1 MVEPERTTLTVF
13 AAASLTE
20 ALSDV
25 GDAFAAANPDVRLSF
40 NFAGSQQLAQ
50 QIAQGAPGD
59 VFASANEA
67 QVASVVASGQIE
79 PGGAQVFAGNQLV
92 VVMPLD
98 NPAGIERLED
108 LARPGVKLVLAA
120 PEVPAGVYA
129 RSFLERAAARYGP
142 EYPGAVMANAVS
154 YEPSVRAVFTKVA
167 LGEADA
173 GIVYTTDVAGNPEQP
188 VGQLAIPDDL
198 NITAY
203 YLVAPL
209 ANSHH
214 PALADAFVAFLL
226 SPEAQ
231 AILAAYGFAP
241 AGSGE

>member
-1 MVEPERTTLTVF
+1 MVEPERTTLTIF

-20 ALSDV
+20 ALGDV

-67 QVASVVASGQIE
+67 QMASVVATGQIE
-79 PGGAQVFAGNQLV
+79 RATARVFAGNRLV
-92 VVMPLD
+92 VAYPPD

-108 LARPGVKLVLAA
+108 LARPGIKLVLAA
-120 PEVPAGVYA
+120 PEVPAGAYA
-129 RSFLERAAARYGP
+129 PVFLERAAARFGP
-142 EYPGAVMANAVS
+142 EYPAAVMANAVS

-173 GIVYTTDVAGNPEQP
+173 GIVYATDVASNPEQP
-188 VGQLAIPDDL
+188 VGKLAIPDDL
-198 NITAY
+198 NVTAY
-203 YLVAPL
+203 YLAAPL
-209 ANSHH
+209 AYSHH
-214 PALADAFVAFLL
+214 PALADAFIAFLL

-231 AILAAYGFAP
+231 AILAAYEFAP
-241 AGSGE
+241 AGP